1 MDSHGPHITFP
12 SSFLV
17 FGVILK
23 PRIILDRVGKPLAAS
38 LLALPLV
45 LSGCS
50 TAPTPASPP
59 SSAADDSGHVHGIS
73 VDPAST
79 TIRLATHDG
88 LYDVT
93 AKNVVKISETT
104 IDLMGFT
111 ASAEPDIFYAS
122 GHPGPDSSLPNP
134 VGLIMSRDAGKS
146 WESVSRAGQSDFHAL
161 TISGN
166 ALVAFDGQLRTST
179 DGITW
184 TTAATTFT
192 PVVLAGSPASTVVLA
207 TTQDGLQRSTDSGNT
222 WQPVPKSP
230 IIQFVAIATSSE
242 KAPTKAVG
250 VTPDGSVFLS
260 TDTGLTWA
268 ATGTITGKVEA
279 VTAVEGSSGKTS
291 IWVSTT
297 TGVQVSNDGGTSF
310 RPASS

>member
-1 MDSHGPHITFP
+1 M
-12 SSFLV
+12 
-17 FGVILK
+17 K
-23 PRIILDRVGKPLAAS
+23 PRTILARVGKPFTAS

-50 TAPTPASPP
+50 TATTPASPP
-59 SSAADDSGHVHGIS
+59 SSTANDSGHVHGIS

-79 TIRLATHDG
+79 KIRLATHDG

-93 AKNVVKISETT
+93 TKNAVKISDTT

-111 ASAEPDIFYAS
+111 ATAEPDIFYAS

-134 VGLIMSRDAGKS
+134 VGLIMSKDAGKS

-166 ALVAFDGQLRTST
+166 ALVAFDDQLRTST

-184 TTAATTFT
+184 TTAETTFT
-192 PVVLAGSPASTVVLA
+192 PAVLAGSPASTVVLA
-207 TTQDGLQRSTDSGNT
+207 TAQDGLQRSTDSGNT
-222 WQPVPKSP
+222 WELVPNSP
-230 IIQFVAIATSSE
+230 IIQYVAIAKSTD
-242 KAPTKAVG
+242 KAPTEAVG
-250 VTPDGSVFLS
+250 VAPDGSVFLS
-260 TDTGLTWA
+260 TDNGLTWV
-268 ATGTITGKVEA
+268 ATGKATGQVEA
-279 VTAVEGSSGKTS
+279 ITAMEADPGLPS

-297 TGVQVSNDGGTSF
+297 TGVQVSNDGGKTF